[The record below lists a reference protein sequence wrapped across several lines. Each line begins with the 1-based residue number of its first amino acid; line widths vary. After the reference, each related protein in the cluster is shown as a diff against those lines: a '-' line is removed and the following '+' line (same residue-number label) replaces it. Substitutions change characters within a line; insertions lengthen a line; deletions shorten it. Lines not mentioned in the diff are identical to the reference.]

1 MEQQYIG
8 LRHFRYG
15 GQVVEP
21 GRVFPKLAVRNNLWL
36 EQRGYLELF
45 RDKQSTLV
53 DCLECPAKFT
63 NLTYMQSHVDNST
76 HRDGRVVASAEGIRP
91 PEQEKALDEIVA
103 DMPKEKPGF
112 VEASATGEMTREP
125 KQIKRRR

>member
-1 MEQQYIG
+1 MEQQYVG
-8 LRHFRYG
+8 LRHFRYS

-36 EQRGYLELF
+36 EQHGYVELF
-45 RDKQSTLV
+45 RDKQATLV
-53 DCLECPAKFT
+53 DCQQCPAKFIS
-63 NLTYMQSHVDNST
+63 LHDMQRHVDNNT
-76 HRDGRVVASAEGIRP
+76 HQDGRVVASAEGIRP
-91 PEQEKALDEIVA
+91 AEQEKALDEIIA

-112 VEASATGEMTREP
+112 VEANASGEMSREP